1 MKVAVVIARYL
12 LALIFIVFGLNG
24 FLQFIPQSPL
34 PDPTANQFLGALVQ
48 SHYTYPVFALQFA
61 CGVLFLINRYIPL
74 ALTLIGPVIV
84 NILLFHTLMAPSGL
98 PPGLVVT
105 VLWFILFYRYRASFA
120 GIFQAR
126 PAEHA

>member
-1 MKVAVVIARYL
+1 M
-12 LALIFIVFGLNG
+12 
-24 FLQFIPQSPL
+24 
-34 PDPTANQFLGALVQ
+34 
-48 SHYTYPVFALQFA
+48 
-61 CGVLFLINRYIPL
+61 LFLVNRYIPL

-105 VLWFILFYRYRASFA
+105 ILWFILFYRYRSSFA
-120 GIFQAR
+120 GIFQSR